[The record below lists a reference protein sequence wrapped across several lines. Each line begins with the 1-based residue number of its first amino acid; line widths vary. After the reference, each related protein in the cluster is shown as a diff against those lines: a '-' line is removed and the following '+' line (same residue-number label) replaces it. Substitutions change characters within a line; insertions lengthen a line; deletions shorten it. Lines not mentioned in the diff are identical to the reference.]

1 MFPSVEPQALW
12 AAEASPAD
20 VAAVRPLSCVKPEMV
35 LEARSSC
42 ETLVTL
48 WTVILLSKMD
58 FLVFPQASGLVEAPV
73 AQRAV
78 VGSLS
83 CVREPVSVHGARVG
97 EALPAVRAGERL
109 LPRVDFQVTFEL
121 TFLGE
126 LLPTQT
132 ALVRFLTRVNSHVD
146 LKSRHLVTVS
156 STEPAAVRAF
166 CQIVTQLVLRRWS
179 QRAVFFTVGHVIM
192 ILFRHCGK
200 NIWQVQTL
208 FTVKWYQPSEFL
220 KTQLIV
226 RSNVMEDYMVIKRG
240 ETEKKSNYQPSVP
253 LWAVQQWSTCECGL
267 TSYDKSCI
275 KYLY

>member
-1 MFPSVEPQALW
+1 
-12 AAEASPAD
+12 
-20 VAAVRPLSCVKPEMV
+20 MV

-48 WTVILLSKMD
+48 WTVILLSEMD

-166 CQIVTQLVLRRWS
+166 CQIVTQLVLRRGS
-179 QRAVFFTVGHVIM
+179 QRAVFFTVGHVIV

-200 NIWQVQTL
+200 NI
-208 FTVKWYQPSEFL
+208 
-220 KTQLIV
+220 
-226 RSNVMEDYMVIKRG
+226 
-240 ETEKKSNYQPSVP
+240 
-253 LWAVQQWSTCECGL
+253 
-267 TSYDKSCI
+267 
-275 KYLY
+275 